1 MTTPIAPEIEIRT
14 VTFTSQ
20 GHRVRGRLF
29 IPAEGEP
36 SDVVLLLPGFPGNEK
51 DVLGVGERLVRA
63 GIGVLMFNYRGTYRS
78 EGDYSL
84 PHAQED
90 IAAAH
95 TFLLREGV
103 PASFRAAAADLV
115 VGGYSFGG
123 GMGLT
128 YTANHPAIRRAF
140 SIAGTDH
147 GTFMRIY
154 ERDREFR
161 SLVDEIFGSLAHPQG
176 PVRFAATQSRP
187 DKTFAGQKL
196 NVQPYDLQRIAP
208 ALANRHLLFLW
219 GWDDVNN
226 RIEDHLVPLYRALVR
241 AGASN
246 VRIETFA
253 TDHSFSNVQDELAAV
268 IVDWIGDTPPGN
280 AS

>member
-1 MTTPIAPEIEIRT
+1 MTTRTTPQTEIRL

-20 GHRVRGRLF
+20 GHGVRGRLF
-29 IPAEGEP
+29 IPAGGEP
-36 SDVVLLLPGFPGNEK
+36 SDLVLLLPGFPGNEK
-51 DVLGVGERLVRA
+51 DVLGVGERLARA
-63 GIGVLMFNYRGTYRS
+63 GIGALMFNYRGTYGS

-95 TFLLREGV
+95 AFLLSERV
-103 PASFRAAAADLV
+103 PASFRTAAGDLV

-128 YTANHPAIRRAF
+128 YTANNPSIRRAF

-147 GTFMRIY
+147 GAFMRIY
-154 ERDREFR
+154 ERDSEFR
-161 SLVDEIFGSLAHPQG
+161 SMVNEMFTSLAYPEG

-187 DKTFAGQKL
+187 DIASQKI
-196 NVQPYDLQRIAP
+196 NMKPYDLRRVAP

-226 RIEDHLVPLYRALVR
+226 RVEHHLVPLYRALVD
-241 AGASN
+241 AGASR
-246 VRIETFA
+246 VRIETYA
-253 TDHSFSNVQDELAAV
+253 TDHQFGNVQEGLAAD
-268 IVDWIGDTPPGN
+268 IVDWLGDTSPGN

>member
-1 MTTPIAPEIEIRT
+1 
-14 VTFTSQ
+14 
-20 GHRVRGRLF
+20 
-29 IPAEGEP
+29 
-36 SDVVLLLPGFPGNEK
+36 VLLLAGFPGNEK

-63 GIGVLMFNYRGTYRS
+63 GIGVLTFNYRGTYGS

-84 PHAQED
+84 PRAQED

-95 TFLLREGV
+95 AFLLREEV
-103 PASFRAAAADLV
+103 PDSFRAGAADLV

-128 YTANHPAIRRAF
+128 YVANHPAIRRAF

-147 GTFMRIY
+147 AAFMRIY
-154 ERDREFR
+154 ERDPEFR
-161 SLVDEIFGSLAHPQG
+161 SMVNEIFESLAHPAG

-187 DKTFAGQKL
+187 DKTAAGQKIDAG
-196 NVQPYDLQRIAP
+196 PYDLQRLAP
-208 ALANRHLLFLW
+208 ALADRRLLFLW

-226 RIEDHLVPLYRALVR
+226 RIEEHLIPVYRALADV
-241 AGASN
+241 GASN

-253 TDHSFSNVQDELAAV
+253 TDHSFGNVQEELAAA
-268 IVDWIGDTPPGN
+268 IIDWIGGRPS
-280 AS
+280 AFKA

>member
-1 MTTPIAPEIEIRT
+1 MTTPIASEIEIRT

-20 GHRVRGRLF
+20 GHDVRGRLF
-29 IPAEGEP
+29 IPGGSEP
-36 SDVVLLLPGFPGNEK
+36 SDLVLLLPGFPGNEK
-51 DVLGVGERLVRA
+51 DVLGIGERLARA
-63 GIGVLMFNYRGTYRS
+63 GIGPLMFNYRGTYGS

-84 PHAQED
+84 PHVQED
-90 IAAAH
+90 IVAAH
-95 TFLLREGV
+95 AFLSSERV
-103 PASFRAAAADLV
+103 PASFRTAAADLV

-128 YTANHPAIRRAF
+128 YTANNPTIRRAF
-140 SIAGTDH
+140 TIAGTDN
-147 GTFMRIY
+147 GAFIRSY
-154 ERDREFR
+154 ERDPEFR
-161 SLVDEIFGSLAHPQG
+161 SMVKEIFESLAHPEG

-187 DKTFAGQKL
+187 DIAGQKI
-196 NVQPYDLQRIAP
+196 NMKPYDLRRVVP

-241 AGASN
+241 AGACN

-253 TDHSFSNVQDELAAV
+253 TDHSFSNVQDRLAV
-268 IVDWIGDTPPGN
+268 DIVDWICSTSLGSAN
-280 AS
+280 